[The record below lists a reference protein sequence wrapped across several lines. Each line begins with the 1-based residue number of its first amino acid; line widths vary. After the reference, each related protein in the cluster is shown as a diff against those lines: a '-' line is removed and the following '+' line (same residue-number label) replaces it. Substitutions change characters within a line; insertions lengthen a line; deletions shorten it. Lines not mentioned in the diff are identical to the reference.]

1 MDFGNKYY
9 SSQLEAI
16 QDYYHHLMEEDG
28 KEISLTEAIINW
40 FTEGH
45 AEAFREE
52 YLRSNNEVALS

>member
-1 MDFGNKYY
+1 MELGKNFY

-16 QDYYHHLMEEDG
+16 QKFYSVLLEEG
-28 KEISLTEAIINW
+28 QRKISMTEAIISW

-52 YLRSNNEVALS
+52 YLKSQTAMV